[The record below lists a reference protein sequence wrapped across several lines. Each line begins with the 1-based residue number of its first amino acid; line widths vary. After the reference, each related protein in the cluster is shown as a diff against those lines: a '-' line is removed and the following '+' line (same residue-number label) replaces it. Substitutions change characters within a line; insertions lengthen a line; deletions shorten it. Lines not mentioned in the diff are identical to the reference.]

1 MLMRNLFKATVFA
14 IALVPV
20 GGTYYATPA
29 YAEMVFN
36 RGNSADP
43 ESLDPHKTSTV
54 YEANILKDLFEGLVV
69 QDLIDRP
76 EAVSPAWA
84 FVIETLGYAI
94 SWAAF
99 PLIAIVATQLLGLSR
114 NYAAMIIAANW
125 AAVIQIG
132 AFLVAV
138 ALGFVLPAFAG
149 FVVTLATVAILVYQW
164 FVFRTALNTTGG
176 IAIALVLVD
185 LLVNAAISLTA
196 DSLL

>member
-1 MLMRNLFKATVFA
+1 MIPDQQEVARSIYGAYRLAWLDRSGMSHFNLSVDGFWHSFFA
-14 IALVPV
+14 AVLVAPGYAL
-20 GGTYYATPA
+20 
-29 YAEMVFN
+29 
-36 RGNSADP
+36 
-43 ESLDPHKTSTV
+43 
-54 YEANILKDLFEGLVV
+54 LVV

-138 ALGFVLPAFAG
+138 ALGFVLPALAG
-149 FVVTLATVAILVYQW
+149 FTVTLATVAILVYQW

-185 LLVNAAISLTA
+185 LLANAAISLTA
-196 DSLL
+196 DSLV

>member
-1 MLMRNLFKATVFA
+1 MIPDQQEVIGSIYGAWRLAWLDRSGMSHFNLSVDGFWRSFFA
-14 IALVPV
+14 AVLVAPGYAL
-20 GGTYYATPA
+20 
-29 YAEMVFN
+29 
-36 RGNSADP
+36 
-43 ESLDPHKTSTV
+43 
-54 YEANILKDLFEGLVV
+54 LVT
-69 QDLIDRP
+69 QDLIGRP
-76 EAVSPAWA
+76 GELSPAWA
-84 FVIETLGYAI
+84 FVVETLGYAI

-99 PLIAIVATQLLGLSR
+99 PLIAVVATQLLGLTR